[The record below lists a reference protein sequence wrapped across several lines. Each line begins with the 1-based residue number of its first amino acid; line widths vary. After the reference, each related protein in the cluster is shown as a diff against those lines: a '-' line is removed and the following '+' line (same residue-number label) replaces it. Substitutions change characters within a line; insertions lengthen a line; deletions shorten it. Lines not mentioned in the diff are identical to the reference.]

1 MYYPQSQVKTNLYTN
16 GNTLVYKSNNNP
28 YMGYYWSTSTGK
40 FYTGKSPQ
48 DSPNEELITLVVPS
62 NATNNQ
68 SSQKTIFNDIN
79 ETPSP
84 SLAAYSLLKPTPTSL
99 LLPTYYSPTPTS
111 QDYQTGEFQRYFV
124 KKINELIYTEV
135 SKDTYDKINS
145 HDPTYLWQY
154 YISFIL
160 PWFISGDKL
169 TVAQTNSKVVEV
181 TMQRLKLYKF
191 NEYLGNDYIKFYK

>member
-28 YMGYYWSTSTGK
+28 YMGYYWTTSTGK
-40 FYTGKSPQ
+40 FYTGKTPQ
-48 DSPNEELITLVVPS
+48 DLPNEELITLVVLS
-62 NATNNQ
+62 NSTNNQ
-68 SSQKTIFNDIN
+68 SSQKTIFDDI
-79 ETPSP
+79 TPISSP
-84 SLAAYSLLKPTPTSL
+84 SLSAYSLLKPTPSSL
-99 LLPTYYSPTPTS
+99 FLPTYYLPTPTP

-124 KKINELIYTEV
+124 KKINELIYTEI

-154 YISFIL
+154 YTPFVL

-169 TVAQTNSKVVEV
+169 TVAQTNNKVVEV